1 MVNAGLAM
9 WTVWSLALIMTGIG
23 MWGQYWYDKAQR
35 QADAIAFML
44 EEEIGE
50 QEQ

>member
-1 MVNAGLAM
+1 MIYFLIVLIVLLA
-9 WTVWSLALIMTGIG
+9 

-44 EEEIGE
+44 EEEIKASE
-50 QEQ
+50 